1 MSDILQIQDRAA
13 IRRCYP
19 VMAQLRPHVSEATF
33 CEQVLR
39 QIETQYYRLAAV
51 EEKGTIVAVAGYR
64 LVENLA
70 WGRYLYVDDL
80 VTDEARR
87 GQGFG
92 GRLFDWITEEA
103 EREDCGAL
111 HLDSGVQRFAAHRF
125 YLGKGM
131 EMTSRHF
138 GLALRQ
144 QAAQVAQVAP
154 AMRVVMS
161 S

>member
-1 MSDILQIQDRAA
+1 MSDILQIRDHAS

-19 VMAQLRPHVSEATF
+19 VMAQLRPHLSEAEF

-39 QIETQYYRLAAV
+39 QMETQGYHLAAV
-51 EEKGTIVAVAGYR
+51 EEKGVIVAVAGYR

-70 WGRYLYVDDL
+70 WGSYLYVDDL
-80 VTDEARR
+80 ITDDTRR

-92 GRLFDWITEEA
+92 GQLFDWITEEA
-103 EREDCGAL
+103 AREGCCAI

-138 GLALRQ
+138 GIALQ
-144 QAAQVAQVAP
+144 QECIRVAP
-154 AMRVVMS
+154 AEQAVMAS
-161 S
+161 

>member
-1 MSDILQIQDRAA
+1 MSDILRIRERAS

-19 VMAQLRPHVSEATF
+19 VMVQLRPHLSEATF

-39 QIETQYYRLAAV
+39 QFETQDYHLAAV
-51 EEKGTIVAVAGYR
+51 EEEGTIVAVAGYR

-70 WGRYLYVDDL
+70 WGRFLYVDDL
-80 VTDEARR
+80 ITDEARR

-92 GRLFDWITEEA
+92 GRLFNWITEEA
-103 EREDCGAL
+103 AREGCGAL

-131 EMTSRHF
+131 EMTCRHF
-138 GLALRQ
+138 GLALKQ
-144 QAAQVAQVAP
+144 ESGQVATEPLA
-154 AMRVVMS
+154 VMAS
-161 S
+161 

>member
-1 MSDILQIQDRAA
+1 MSEIIQIRERAS

-19 VMAQLRPHVSEATF
+19 VMAQLRPHLSEATF

-39 QIETQYYRLAAV
+39 QFETQEYRLAAV
-51 EEKGTIVAVAGYR
+51 EEGEAIVAVTGYR

-70 WGRYLYVDDL
+70 WGRFLYVDDL
-80 VTDEARR
+80 ITDEARR

-103 EREDCGAL
+103 AREGCGAL

-131 EMTSRHF
+131 EMTCRHF
-138 GLALRQ
+138 GLALQ
-144 QAAQVAQVAP
+144 QEPVQVTP
-154 AMRVVMS
+154 ARRAVMAS
-161 S
+161 